1 MYQKQQEDRMN
12 SSRVAFRLREQ
23 IDCFSG
29 ELSKGLPK
37 TAQRFVR
44 EMIYGIQAKQ
54 SVMLT
59 EVARALEEPIRFW
72 KQSYDVEL
80 TPQRQLFWITALN
93 VERREKSAKKL
104 GELQWKYHLTI
115 AAGSAM
121 FLWTNRN
128 ASMRRTGPG
137 AGCISWNTPGRSRLI
152 KGTEQRALGFYFKRN
167 EKDNKNS
174 KQRRE
179 IWKRRQTV

>member
-1 MYQKQQEDRMN
+1 MN

-80 TPQRQLFWITALN
+80 TPQRQLF
-93 VERREKSAKKL
+93 
-104 GELQWKYHLTI
+104 
-115 AAGSAM
+115 
-121 FLWTNRN
+121 
-128 ASMRRTGPG
+128 
-137 AGCISWNTPGRSRLI
+137 
-152 KGTEQRALGFYFKRN
+152 
-167 EKDNKNS
+167 
-174 KQRRE
+174 
-179 IWKRRQTV
+179 